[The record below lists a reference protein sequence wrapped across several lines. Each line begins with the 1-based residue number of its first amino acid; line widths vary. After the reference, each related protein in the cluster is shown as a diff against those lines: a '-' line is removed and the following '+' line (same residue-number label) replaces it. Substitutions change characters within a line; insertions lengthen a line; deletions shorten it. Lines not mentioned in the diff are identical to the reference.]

1 MSQNDVKG
9 FAGLVELMKEQRLPT
24 TDQDAFYQESG
35 NPDWSGTEYNASA
48 SELEVFN
55 DNIGDH
61 GITTVEN
68 VGDISEF
75 GEGYVE
81 ITYIHEESSEESE
94 SSSRIRAY
102 KLDFQCEVSLIVCL
116 FERGEAY
123 DGGIDWNERDY
134 NYYDPRSGSRDPSDE
149 SHGHFEEMQSD
160 VEASEDWDQD
170 DED

>member
-81 ITYIHEESSEESE
+81 IT
-94 SSSRIRAY
+94 
-102 KLDFQCEVSLIVCL
+102 LSLVK
-116 FERGEAY
+116 
-123 DGGIDWNERDY
+123 
-134 NYYDPRSGSRDPSDE
+134 
-149 SHGHFEEMQSD
+149 
-160 VEASEDWDQD
+160 
-170 DED
+170 